1 MSDDDN
7 AILSKDIQEQI
18 SGIPLVEDDS
28 YFKWKIIKIID
39 SVETECNSY
48 NKIPDIE
55 VPVPVLEVIKYI
67 DIQEDGA
74 IWKDELKVAHQDF
87 LKSSRVKL

>member
-7 AILSKDIQEQI
+7 SILSKEIQEQI

-28 YFKWKIIKIID
+28 YFKYKIITIID
-39 SVETECNSY
+39 SAETECNSY
-48 NKIPDIE
+48 NKIPNIS
-55 VPVPVLEVIKYI
+55 VPVPVSEVTKYI

-74 IWKDELKVAHQDF
+74 IWKYELKQKNTFSKRLDIM
-87 LKSSRVKL
+87 